1 MKKLRLDRK
10 VDDNGKTKVLK
21 KYLPKLNDNVTDD
34 SIRGLKA
41 SMTFITGDKSL
52 VKIEET
58 EF

>member
-10 VDDNGKTKVLK
+10 VDENGKTKIHK
-21 KYLPKLNDNVTDD
+21 RFLPKLSDGVTDGN
-34 SIRGLKA
+34 IRGLKGTL
-41 SMTFITGDKSL
+41 TFIQGDITL

>member
-10 VDDNGKTKVLK
+10 VDENGKTKIQK
-21 KYLPKLNDNVTDD
+21 RFLPKLSDGVTDE
-34 SIRGLKA
+34 SIRGLKGTL
-41 SMTFITGDKSL
+41 TFIQGDITL

>member
-10 VDDNGKTKVLK
+10 VNENGKDKVTR
-21 KYLPKLNDNVTDD
+21 KYFPKLNDDITDD

-41 SMTFITGDKSL
+41 TLTFITEEKSL

-58 EF
+58 VF

>member
-10 VDDNGKTKVLK
+10 VDENGKTKIHK
-21 KYLPKLNDNVTDD
+21 RFLPKLSDGVADD

-41 SMTFITGDKSL
+41 TLTFIQGDITL

>member
-10 VDDNGKTKVLK
+10 VDENGKTKIHK
-21 KYLPKLNDNVTDD
+21 RFLPKLSDGVTDE
-34 SIRGLKA
+34 SIRGLKGTL
-41 SMTFITGDKSL
+41 TFIQGDITL